1 MPSWI
6 QNDDGRSPG
15 IEDSLVLRGLVED
28 SVLGGAIED
37 EEERVEYEFE
47 G

>member
-15 IEDSLVLRGLVED
+15 IVDSLVLKGSAED
-28 SVLGGAIED
+28 SVLGGATEE